1 MVIESKRYKETAG
14 ENVNRK
20 TEEAA
25 KRLKQ
30 LMTADLHKNNIETRF
45 DYLNKDFFKYR
56 TETVNRKAVGDE

>member
-1 MVIESKRYKETAG
+1 MVIESKRHKETAG

-30 LMTADLHKNNIETRF
+30 LMTADLHKNNIEIRF

-56 TETVNRKAVGDE
+56 TETVNRKTVGDE

>member
-1 MVIESKRYKETAG
+1 MVIESKRHKETAG

-30 LMTADLHKNNIETRF
+30 LMTADLHKNNIEIRF

>member
-1 MVIESKRYKETAG
+1 MEERKSSMVIEFKRHKGTAG

-30 LMTADLHKNNIETRF
+30 LMAADLHKNNIEIRF
-45 DYLNKDFFKYR
+45 DYLKKN
-56 TETVNRKAVGDE
+56 

>member
-1 MVIESKRYKETAG
+1 MVIEFKRHKGTAG

-30 LMTADLHKNNIETRF
+30 LMAADLHKNNREIRF
-45 DYLNKDFFKYR
+45 DYLKKN
-56 TETVNRKAVGDE
+56 